1 MSEQL
6 QEALSVIQT
15 DVKWLE
21 DAAKHVEELASR
33 LDSRE
38 RAKWRLIAAV
48 YYERAKL
55 HTDLLNRLS
64 SCGIISKNP
73 ASTSNSMT

>member
-1 MSEQL
+1 MSEHL

-15 DVKWLE
+15 DVIWFE
-21 DAAKHVEELASR
+21 DAAKHVEELASK

-38 RAKWRLIAAV
+38 KAKWRLIATV

-64 SCGIISKNP
+64 SCVTISKNP
-73 ASTSNSMT
+73 ASTSNFIT